1 VAEHVSV
8 VSARWIGPRYSRW
21 ILRASKDSLETLKS
35 PIYMTAACGLS
46 VAISAAVAPG
56 IIVEIVV
63 GMAAPLVVAVATIV
77 AIERV
82 YRRDPRQLTP
92 LMIKAFGAKMVL
104 FGGYVASVITLTSLS
119 PTPFILSFCVSFI
132 GLHMTEAFLLR
143 SLFADAIS

>member
-1 VAEHVSV
+1 MK
-8 VSARWIGPRYSRW
+8 SA
-21 ILRASKDSLETLKS
+21 L
-35 PIYMTAACGLS
+35 YMTAACGVAL
-46 VAISAAVAPG
+46 AISAAAAPG
-56 IIVEIVV
+56 IVAELVV

-104 FGGYVASVITLTSLS
+104 FGGYVGAVITLTSLR
-119 PTPFILSFCVSFI
+119 PTPFVLSFSVFFI
-132 GLHMTEAFLLR
+132 GLHMTEAWLLR